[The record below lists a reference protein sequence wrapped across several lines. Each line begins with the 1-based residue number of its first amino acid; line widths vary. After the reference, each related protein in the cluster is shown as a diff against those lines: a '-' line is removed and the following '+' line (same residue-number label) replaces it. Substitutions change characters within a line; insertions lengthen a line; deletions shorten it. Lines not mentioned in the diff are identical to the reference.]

1 MGLVAF
7 VVEQVGG
14 ETGAAVL
21 RVVAPSGPD
30 PFSEAVLDLRARQAL
45 DDPSTSRMIAEHFAE
60 VTLAAWLEREE
71 DKAARAAAA
80 LLSVQGGPHLL
91 VRASRLQGDI
101 EITAIE
107 PIQAGSDDEAEE
119 VFSATVE
126 KALSSRPGQ

>member
-21 RVVAPSGPD
+21 KVGESLGPNPFARAVDEMRASNALSDSSAVAMVSD
-30 PFSEAVLDLRARQAL
+30 
-45 DDPSTSRMIAEHFAE
+45 HFAE
-60 VTLAAWLEREE
+60 VALAAWLSREE
-71 DKAARAAAA
+71 EKAEQAAAA
-80 LLSVQGGPHLL
+80 LLSVRKQAHLL

-107 PIQAGSDDEAEE
+107 PIEAQSDDEAEE
-119 VFSATVE
+119 VFSATIE
-126 KALSSRPGQ
+126 KALSTKPGQ